1 MRRLIGL
8 LVLVCL
14 SFIAMG
20 TVTPSHAQSHQVVL
34 YVAEYCSHCRLAEQY
49 LLERGVKVEIRD
61 ITQSARFHHEWKDIY
76 HGDIVPV
83 LVLDQGQPQRRL
95 VTIGRKDSVNVEIRA
110 GLQEGDRVV
119 MGDSMSAAA
128 AQANSSER
136 RGPPPRG

>member
-8 LVLVCL
+8 FVLICL
-14 SFIAMG
+14 SLVAMG

-83 LVLDQGQPQRRL
+83 LVLDQGRFVL
-95 VTIGRKDSVNVEIRA
+95 DGF
-110 GLQEGDRVV
+110 
-119 MGDSMSAAA
+119 
-128 AQANSSER
+128 ER
-136 RGPPPRG
+136 HQYDHFLKNHRIPTRN